1 MACVVPVN
9 PGGPFSM
16 ARTPYKL
23 MAVYSEK
30 PTPNTNAEINHC
42 KRTKIQNRLGKC
54 NQAQDASG
62 MYQHSQFHFCNE
74 NAPETSKIAS
84 CWRVVDNYDKVGVGS
99 WPLNP
104 YPI

>member
-30 PTPNTNAEINHC
+30 PIPNTNAEINHC
-42 KRTKIQNRLGKC
+42 KRTKIQNRLIREI
-54 NQAQDASG
+54 
-62 MYQHSQFHFCNE
+62 HS
-74 NAPETSKIAS
+74 SKIPVVGISTAS
-84 CWRVVDNYDKVGVGS
+84 FTFTKCPEASKVSAGGRQ
-99 WPLNP
+99 
-104 YPI
+104 